1 VAKVDSYNF
10 LRTLAKGKTMVRAV
24 YKGVVSNNLEVNVV
38 ENINTKIVQ
47 GVKQEIKAIG
57 L

>member
-1 VAKVDSYNF
+1 
-10 LRTLAKGKTMVRAV
+10 MVRAV